1 MDCSLLDKNIYKSC
15 LLNIE
20 KISLDSNKLNFKEF
34 DLLINEEIDIDD
46 FLIITRLFS
55 ITDVKKAKLLLKL
68 IFSYQK
74 SDGSLPNKIKH
85 NNSHIYHYAPKPYI
99 LYIQN
104 NIK

>member
-1 MDCSLLDKNIYKSC
+1 MFTKYR
-15 LLNIE
+15 
-20 KISLDSNKLNFKEF
+20 KIFIDSNKLNFKEF

-55 ITDVKKAKLLLKL
+55 ITDVKKSKLLLKL

-85 NNSHIYHYAPKPYI
+85 R
-99 LYIQN
+99 
-104 NIK
+104 

>member
-15 LLNIE
+15 LPNIE

-85 NNSHIYHYAPKPYI
+85 NNSTYI
-99 LYIQN
+99 SLCS
-104 NIK
+104 